1 MSATQL
7 LTVDF
12 ETYYDKDYSLSK
24 LTTEEYVRSDLFEVI
39 GVCVKRNSDPIEWF
53 SGTHQET
60 AQWLEQFDWGSSLV
74 LAHNTM
80 FDSAILSWR
89 FNIIPLGWLD
99 TMSMA
104 QVVVPATQS
113 KSLANLAV
121 YYEIGVKG
129 TEVINAL
136 GKHRSDF
143 TPQELD
149 RYADYC
155 RLDVELTYNLFNK
168 LLVGFPQQE
177 LKLIDLTLRMFAEPV
192 LEVDLDLLHKHLSNI
207 RSFKDKL
214 LDASGLDTET
224 LMSNNKFAEW
234 LRSRGVEP
242 PMKISPT
249 TGREALAFSKTDKGF
264 LALQDHDDV
273 IVQTAV
279 AARLGVKSTLEETR
293 TERFIGIGSRGRLP
307 VPLKYYAAHTGRWG
321 GSDSLNLQNLPSR
334 TGTSNLK
341 KSIVAP
347 KGFVIIDAD
356 SSQIEARTLAW
367 LAEQNDLV
375 EFFEKNNAEIAAG
388 VPKKEMQYDPYKI
401 MAAQIYGKHVDQI
414 TDAERFIG
422 KTVVLG
428 CGYGMGAD
436 KFKNMLSLQKI
447 NIDKGE
453 AERIVQTYRRNNFA
467 IKNLWDQGQNVL
479 RMIMQGRN
487 SHFGKHGVVS
497 VMEGGLLLPSG
508 ITMRYNNLRRTD
520 NGFEYDAKKNEVVR
534 IYGGKVV
541 ENAIQALARIVI
553 GQQMLKIAERYRVVL
568 TVHDAVACIAP
579 ETEMLE
585 ARRYV
590 EECMRTAPAWAVG
603 IPLNCESGYGRSY
616 GDC

>member
-24 LTTEEYVRSDLFEVI
+24 VTTEEYVRSDLFEVI
-39 GVCVKRNSDPIEWF
+39 GVSVKVNEDPPQWF
-53 SGTHQET
+53 SGTHQQT
-60 AQWLEQFDWGSSLV
+60 AQWLGQFDWGNSLV

-80 FDSAILSWR
+80 FDSAIISWR
-89 FNIIPLGWLD
+89 FGIIPLGWLD

-104 QVVVPATQS
+104 QAVVPATQS

-121 YYEIGVKG
+121 YYEVGVKG

-136 GKHRSDF
+136 GKRRIDF
-143 TPQELD
+143 TPQELA
-149 RYADYC
+149 RYGDYC
-155 RLDVELTYNLFNK
+155 VNDTELTYTLFNK
-168 LLVGFPQQE
+168 LLDGFPQQE
-177 LKLIDLTLRMFAEPV
+177 LKLIDLTIRMFAEPV
-192 LEVDLDLLHKHLSNI
+192 LEVDTEMLVEHLTSI
-207 RSFKDKL
+207 RNFKDKL

-224 LMSNNKFAEW
+224 LMSNNKFADW

-242 PMKISPT
+242 PMKISPA
-249 TGREALAFSKTDKGF
+249 TGRDTLAFSKTDKNF
-264 LALQDHDDV
+264 LALQDHEDV
-273 IVQTAV
+273 IIQTAV

-293 TERFIGIGSRGRLP
+293 TERFIGIGSRGKLP

-334 TGTSNLK
+334 TGSSALK

-347 KGFVIIDAD
+347 QGFVIIDAD
-356 SSQIEARTLAW
+356 SAQIEARMLAW
-367 LAEQNDLV
+367 LSGQNDLV
-375 EFFEKNNAEIAAG
+375 EQFAVGED
-388 VPKKEMQYDPYKI
+388 VYRI
-401 MAAQIYGKHVDQI
+401 MASAIYNKDVSDI
-414 TDAERFIG
+414 TKDERFIG

-428 CGYGMGAD
+428 CGYGMGAE

-447 NIDKGE
+447 AMEKSE
-453 AERIVQTYRRNNFA
+453 AERIIRIYREKNFK
-467 IKNLWDQGQNVL
+467 IKQLWGEGQNAL
-479 RMIMQGRN
+479 RFILQKRN
-487 SHFGKHGVVS
+487 APIGQHDVVR
-497 VMEGGLLLPSG
+497 VMDGGLLLPSG
-508 ITMRYNNLRRTD
+508 ITMLYNNLRQD
-520 NGFEYDAKKNEVVR
+520 EEGFQYDAKKNETVR

-541 ENAIQALARIVI
+541 ENIVQALARIVI

-579 ETEMLE
+579 ETEVLE
-585 ARRYV
+585 AKRYV
-590 EECMRTAPAWAVG
+590 EECMRSAPEWATG
-603 IPLNCESGYGRSY
+603 LPLNCESGYGRSY

>member
-24 LTTEEYVRSDLFEVI
+24 VTTEEYVRSDLFEVI
-39 GVCVKRNSDPIEWF
+39 GVSVKVNEDPAQWF
-53 SGTHQET
+53 SGTHQQT
-60 AQWLEQFDWGSSLV
+60 AQWLGQFDWGSSLV

-89 FNIIPLGWLD
+89 FGIIPLGWLD

-104 QVVVPATQS
+104 QAVVPATQS

-121 YYEIGVKG
+121 YYEVGVKG

-136 GKHRSDF
+136 GKRRIDF
-143 TPQELD
+143 TSQELA
-149 RYADYC
+149 RYGDYC
-155 RLDVELTYNLFNK
+155 VNDTELTYTLFNK
-168 LLVGFPQQE
+168 LLDGFPQQE
-177 LKLIDLTLRMFAEPV
+177 LKLIDLTIRMFAEPV
-192 LEVDLDLLHKHLSNI
+192 LEVDTEMLVEHLTSI
-207 RSFKDKL
+207 RNFKDKL

-224 LMSNNKFAEW
+224 LMSNNKFADW

-249 TGREALAFSKTDKGF
+249 TGREALAFSKTDKDF
-264 LALQDHDDV
+264 LALQDHEDV
-273 IVQTAV
+273 IIHTAV

-293 TERFIGIGSRGRLP
+293 TERFIGIGSRGKLP

-334 TGTSNLK
+334 TGSSALK

-347 KGFVIIDAD
+347 QGFVIIDTD
-356 SSQIEARTLAW
+356 SAQIEARMLAW
-367 LAEQNDLV
+367 LSGQNDLV
-375 EFFEKNNAEIAAG
+375 EQFAVGED
-388 VPKKEMQYDPYKI
+388 VYRI
-401 MAAQIYGKHVDQI
+401 MASAIYNKDVSDI
-414 TDAERFIG
+414 TKDERFIG

-428 CGYGMGAD
+428 CGYGMGAE

-447 NIDKGE
+447 AMEKSE
-453 AERIVQTYRRNNFA
+453 AERIIRIYREKNFK
-467 IKNLWDQGQNVL
+467 IKQLWGEGQNAL
-479 RMIMQGRN
+479 RFILQKRN
-487 SHFGKHGVVS
+487 APIGQHDVVR
-497 VMEGGLLLPSG
+497 VMNGGLLLPSG
-508 ITMRYNNLRRTD
+508 ITMLYNNLRQD
-520 NGFEYDAKKNEVVR
+520 EEGFQYDAKKNETVR
-534 IYGGKVV
+534 IYGGKVI
-541 ENAIQALARIVI
+541 ENIVQALARIVI
-553 GQQMLKIAERYRVVL
+553 GHQMLKIAERYRVVL

-579 ETEMLE
+579 ETEVLE
-585 ARRYV
+585 AKRYV
-590 EECMRTAPAWAVG
+590 EECMRSAPEWAVG
-603 IPLNCESGYGRSY
+603 LPLNCESGYGRSY

>member
-12 ETYYDKDYSLSK
+12 ETYYDRDYSLSK
-24 LTTEEYVRSDLFEVI
+24 LTTEEYVRDSRFEVI
-39 GVCVKRNSDPIEWF
+39 GVAVKRNSDPVEWF

-60 AQWLEQFDWGSSLV
+60 AQWLGQFDWGNSLV

-104 QVVVPATQS
+104 QAILPATQS
-113 KSLANLAV
+113 KSLANLAT
-121 YYEIGVKG
+121 YYDIGVKG

-136 GKHRSDF
+136 GKTRSGF
-143 TPQELD
+143 TQQELA

-155 RLDVELTYNLFNK
+155 RLDVELTYDLFNK
-168 LLVGFPQQE
+168 LIVGFPKQE

-192 LEVDLDLLHKHLSNI
+192 LEVDLPLLHDHLTNI
-207 RSFKDKL
+207 KTFKEQL
-214 LDASGLDTET
+214 LNASGLDTDT
-224 LMSNNKFAEW
+224 LMSNNKFADW

-242 PMKISPT
+242 PTKVSPA
-249 TGREALAFSKTDKGF
+249 TGRDTYAFSKTDKNF
-264 LALQDHDDV
+264 LALQDVDDV

-293 TERFIGIGSRGRLP
+293 TERFIGIGTRGKLP

-347 KGFVIIDAD
+347 DGFVIIDAD
-356 SSQIEARTLAW
+356 SSQIEARMLAW
-367 LAEQNDLV
+367 LAGQNDLV
-375 EFFEKNNAEIAAG
+375 EQFANGEDVYKYMASAIY
-388 VPKKEMQYDPYKI
+388 KKPPEDVTKE
-401 MAAQIYGKHVDQI
+401 
-414 TDAERFIG
+414 ERFIG

-428 CGYGMGAD
+428 CGYGMGAE

-447 NIDKGE
+447 TMDKFE
-453 AERIVQTYRRNNFA
+453 AERIIRIYRDKNFA
-467 IKNLWDQGQNVL
+467 IKQLWDQGQNAL
-479 RMIMQGRN
+479 RFLLQGRH
-487 SHFGKHGVVS
+487 SSFGKHDVVS
-497 VMEGGLLLPSG
+497 VIHGGLLLPSG
-508 ITMRYNNLRRTD
+508 ITMRYNNLRQD
-520 NGFEYDAKKNEVVR
+520 KDGFQYDAKKNEVVR

-541 ENAIQALARIVI
+541 ENVIQALARIVI
-553 GQQMLKIAERYRVVL
+553 GQQMLKIAEKYRVVL

-579 ETEMLE
+579 ESE
-585 ARRYV
+585 AVEAQQYV
-590 EECMRTAPAWAVG
+590 EMCMRTTPNWAVG
-603 IPLNCESGYGRSY
+603 LPLNCESGYGRSY

>member
-24 LTTEEYVRSDLFEVI
+24 VTTEEYVRSDLFEVI
-39 GVCVKRNSDPIEWF
+39 GVSVKVNEDPPQWF
-53 SGTHQET
+53 SGTHQQT
-60 AQWLEQFDWGSSLV
+60 AQWLGQFDWGNSLV

-80 FDSAILSWR
+80 FDSAIISWR
-89 FNIIPLGWLD
+89 FGIIPLGWFD

-104 QVVVPATQS
+104 QAVVPATQS

-121 YYEIGVKG
+121 YYEVGVKG

-136 GKHRSDF
+136 GKRRIDF
-143 TPQELD
+143 TPQELA
-149 RYADYC
+149 RYGDYC
-155 RLDVELTYNLFNK
+155 VNDTELTYTLFNK
-168 LLVGFPQQE
+168 LLDGFPQQE
-177 LKLIDLTLRMFAEPV
+177 LKLIDLTIRMFAEPV
-192 LEVDLDLLHKHLSNI
+192 LEVDTEMLVEHLTNI
-207 RSFKDKL
+207 RNFKDKL
-214 LDASGLDTET
+214 LNASGLDTDT
-224 LMSNNKFAEW
+224 LMSNNKFADW

-242 PMKISPT
+242 PTKISPA
-249 TGREALAFSKTDKGF
+249 TGRDTLAFSKTDKNF
-264 LALQDHDDV
+264 LALQDHEDV
-273 IVQTAV
+273 IIQTAV

-334 TGTSNLK
+334 TGSSALK

-347 KGFVIIDAD
+347 QGFVIIDAD
-356 SSQIEARTLAW
+356 SAQIEARMLAW
-367 LAEQNDLV
+367 LSGQNDLV
-375 EFFEKNNAEIAAG
+375 EQFAVGED
-388 VPKKEMQYDPYKI
+388 VYRI
-401 MAAQIYGKHVDQI
+401 MASAIYNKDVSDI
-414 TDAERFIG
+414 TKDERFIG

-428 CGYGMGAD
+428 CGYGMGAE

-447 NIDKGE
+447 VVDKSE
-453 AERIVQTYRRNNFA
+453 AERIIRIYREKNFKIKQLWGESQNALRFILQKRNA
-467 IKNLWDQGQNVL
+467 PIGQ
-479 RMIMQGRN
+479 
-487 SHFGKHGVVS
+487 HDVVR
-497 VMEGGLLLPSG
+497 VMNGGLLLPSG
-508 ITMRYNNLRRTD
+508 ITMRYNNLRQD
-520 NGFEYDAKKNEVVR
+520 EDGFQYDAKKNETVR

-541 ENAIQALARIVI
+541 ENIVQALARIVI

-579 ETEMLE
+579 ETEVLE
-585 ARRYV
+585 AKRYV
-590 EECMRTAPAWAVG
+590 EECMRLAPEWATG
-603 IPLNCESGYGRSY
+603 LPLNCESGYGRSY

>member
-24 LTTEEYVRSDLFEVI
+24 VTTEEYVRSDLFEVI
-39 GVCVKRNSDPIEWF
+39 GVSVKVNEDPPQWF
-53 SGTHQET
+53 SGTHQQT
-60 AQWLEQFDWGSSLV
+60 AQWLGQFDWGNSLV

-80 FDSAILSWR
+80 FDSAIISWR
-89 FNIIPLGWLD
+89 FGIIPLGWLD

-104 QVVVPATQS
+104 QAVVPATQS

-121 YYEIGVKG
+121 YYEVGVKG

-136 GKHRSDF
+136 GKRRIDF
-143 TPQELD
+143 TPQELA
-149 RYADYC
+149 RYGDYC
-155 RLDVELTYNLFNK
+155 VNDTELTYTLFNK
-168 LLVGFPQQE
+168 LLDGFPQQE
-177 LKLIDLTLRMFAEPV
+177 LKLIDLTIRMFAEPV
-192 LEVDLDLLHKHLSNI
+192 LEVNTEMLVEHLTSI
-207 RSFKDKL
+207 RNFKDKL
-214 LDASGLDTET
+214 LDASGLDTDT
-224 LMSNNKFAEW
+224 LMSNNKFADW

-242 PMKISPT
+242 PMKISPA
-249 TGREALAFSKTDKGF
+249 TGRDTLAFSKTDKNF
-264 LALQDHDDV
+264 LALQDHEDV
-273 IVQTAV
+273 IIQTAV

-293 TERFIGIGSRGRLP
+293 TERFIGIGSRGKLP

-334 TGTSNLK
+334 TGSSALK

-347 KGFVIIDAD
+347 QGFVIIDTD
-356 SSQIEARTLAW
+356 SAQIEARMLAW
-367 LAEQNDLV
+367 LSGQNDLV
-375 EFFEKNNAEIAAG
+375 EQFAVGED
-388 VPKKEMQYDPYKI
+388 VYRI
-401 MAAQIYGKHVDQI
+401 MASAIYNKDVSDI
-414 TDAERFIG
+414 TKDERFIG

-428 CGYGMGAD
+428 CGYGMGAE

-447 NIDKGE
+447 AIEKSE
-453 AERIVQTYRRNNFA
+453 AERIIRIYREKNFK
-467 IKNLWDQGQNVL
+467 IKQLWGEGQNAL
-479 RMIMQGRN
+479 RFILQKRN
-487 SHFGKHGVVS
+487 APIGQHDVVR
-497 VMEGGLLLPSG
+497 VMNGGLLLPSG
-508 ITMRYNNLRRTD
+508 ITMLYNNLRQD
-520 NGFEYDAKKNEVVR
+520 EEGFQYDAKKNETVR

-541 ENAIQALARIVI
+541 ENIVQALARIVI

-579 ETEMLE
+579 ETEVLE
-585 ARRYV
+585 AKRYV
-590 EECMRTAPAWAVG
+590 EECMRLAPEWATG

>member
-24 LTTEEYVRSDLFEVI
+24 VTTEEYVRSDLFEVI
-39 GVCVKRNSDPIEWF
+39 GVSVKVNEDPPQWF
-53 SGTHQET
+53 SGTHQQT
-60 AQWLEQFDWGSSLV
+60 AQWLGQFDWGNSLV

-80 FDSAILSWR
+80 FDSAIISWR
-89 FNIIPLGWLD
+89 FGIIPLGWLD

-104 QVVVPATQS
+104 QAVVPATQS

-121 YYEIGVKG
+121 YYEVGVKG

-136 GKHRSDF
+136 GKRRIDF
-143 TPQELD
+143 TPQELA
-149 RYADYC
+149 RYGDYC
-155 RLDVELTYNLFNK
+155 VNDTELTYTLFNK
-168 LLVGFPQQE
+168 LLDGFPQQE
-177 LKLIDLTLRMFAEPV
+177 LKLIDLTIRMFAEPV
-192 LEVDLDLLHKHLSNI
+192 LEVDTKMLVEHLTSI
-207 RSFKDKL
+207 RNFKDKL
-214 LDASGLDTET
+214 LDASGLDTDT
-224 LMSNNKFAEW
+224 LMSNNKFADW

-242 PMKISPT
+242 PMKISPA
-249 TGREALAFSKTDKGF
+249 TGRDTLAFSKTDKNF
-264 LALQDHDDV
+264 LALQDHEDV
-273 IVQTAV
+273 IIQTAV

-334 TGTSNLK
+334 TGSSALK

-347 KGFVIIDAD
+347 QGFVIIDAD
-356 SSQIEARTLAW
+356 SAQIEARMLAW
-367 LAEQNDLV
+367 LSGQNDLV
-375 EFFEKNNAEIAAG
+375 EQFAVGED
-388 VPKKEMQYDPYKI
+388 VYRI
-401 MAAQIYGKHVDQI
+401 MASAIYNKDVSDI
-414 TDAERFIG
+414 TKDERFIG

-428 CGYGMGAD
+428 CGYGMGAE

-447 NIDKGE
+447 AMEKSE
-453 AERIVQTYRRNNFA
+453 AERIIRIYREKNFK
-467 IKNLWDQGQNVL
+467 IKQLWGEGQNAL
-479 RMIMQGRN
+479 RFILQKRN
-487 SHFGKHGVVS
+487 APIGQHDVVR
-497 VMEGGLLLPSG
+497 VMNGGLLLPSG
-508 ITMRYNNLRRTD
+508 ITMRYNNLRQD
-520 NGFEYDAKKNEVVR
+520 EEGFQYDAKKNETVR

-541 ENAIQALARIVI
+541 ENIVQALARIVI

-579 ETEMLE
+579 ETEVLE
-585 ARRYV
+585 AKRYV
-590 EECMRTAPAWAVG
+590 EECMRLAPEWATG
-603 IPLNCESGYGRSY
+603 LPLNCESGYGRSY